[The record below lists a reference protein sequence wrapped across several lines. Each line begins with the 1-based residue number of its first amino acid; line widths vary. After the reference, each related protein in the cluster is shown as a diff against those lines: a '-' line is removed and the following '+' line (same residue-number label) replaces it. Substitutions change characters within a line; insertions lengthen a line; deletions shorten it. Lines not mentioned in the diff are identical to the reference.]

1 MSRTALDKSIRNYYE
16 EQCVDPTAGGRAWDH
31 CNLFFRKRWK
41 DLDVPCVQDIA
52 ALHLGCYLASWG
64 MYRRS
69 SFLSERAYTVH
80 KPVISVLASCQ
91 FSELW
96 QRDIGAQDEDI
107 ELVGT
112 IMELVEEVDAA
123 YRKVDVQHKRLTGKP
138 PQKKMDTVVTKV
150 LLSTLACLP
159 ARDRF
164 FEKGLKHEQAYRYG
178 GLNRDF
184 VQNTLKFCINHRPKL
199 AELQREVVDVGGR
212 PYPLMKLVDMHFW
225 QIGWDLE
232 NGSVAGTGRSTT
244 LSR

>member
-1 MSRTALDKSIRNYYE
+1 MDKSIRNFYA

-31 CNLFFRKRWK
+31 CNLFFRERWK
-41 DLDVPCVQDIA
+41 DLGVPCVQDIA

-64 MYRRS
+64 MYRGS
-69 SFLSERAYTVH
+69 SFLSERAYKVH
-80 KPVISVLASCQ
+80 KPIMSVLASCE

-107 ELVGT
+107 ELAET
-112 IMELVEEVDAA
+112 IVELVEEVDAA

-150 LLSTLACLP
+150 LLSTVACLP
-159 ARDRF
+159 ARDSF
-164 FEKGLKHEQAYRYG
+164 FEKGLKHERSYRYG
-178 GLNRDF
+178 ALNRDF

-199 AELQREVVDVGGR
+199 AELQREVVDHSGR

-244 LSR
+244 RPR